1 MDLEQEVRLLCDQ
14 GRKLEAV
21 KAYREHTG
29 CDLKDAKDAVEALQ
43 RGASLPESEQEDVA
57 LEAETVRLLGRGEKL
72 KAVKLYKATTGAT
85 LLESK
90 RAVEAMA
97 VRHGITLERA
107 GCRGVLILLL
117 VILIAIAVVAVI
129 GDV

>member
-1 MDLEQEVRLLCDQ
+1 M
-14 GRKLEAV
+14 
-21 KAYREHTG
+21 
-29 CDLKDAKDAVEALQ
+29 
-43 RGASLPESEQEDVA
+43 PESEQEDVA